1 MENKL
6 IKYFYQLY
14 ILNII
19 GVICLLI
26 VIVLAI
32 RFRDKLID
40 HLNNAYYTVCFCI
53 FFLIV
58 FETVLIIKLVPYIK
72 DLENVQNF
80 DFYTITGTVIDYAY
94 IREGNDP
101 ADPIVGKPI
110 IKDINSDLKVTL
122 IVQGTKL
129 YNRYSFIYL
138 PHTRIA
144 VIVTTTNCF
153 V

>member
-1 MENKL
+1 
-6 IKYFYQLY
+6 
-14 ILNII
+14 
-19 GVICLLI
+19 
-26 VIVLAI
+26 
-32 RFRDKLID
+32 
-40 HLNNAYYTVCFCI
+40 
-53 FFLIV
+53 
-58 FETVLIIKLVPYIK
+58 
-72 DLENVQNF
+72 LENVQNF